1 MLTAHASCMA
11 VLPSPV
17 SAKIAARPL
26 RSAHEVNEAGNG
38 YSDGGSEHSVR
49 PTPDHSRRLLAR
61 NDSYAHE
68 PSHSSR
74 QYDVQGCR
82 GLMSAAW
89 SCGNFCKRGI
99 YTPAAARPPPSADVR
114 ARAAPPS
121 DSGTGSCRRG
131 RAGSCHRDLLQ
142 LIHLALPACA
152 TQGPPMHGHTI
163 SRREHP
169 PHTLRDGL
177 CLELRQTLGDVPG
190 DAALDEEDAGL
201 AGFDRE
207 HVKGSEQILPN
218 ACVGIEMF
226 DDGGQTPALT
236 QRGERARGRA
246 SHSPT
251 SPAGATSRARRGRR
265 GSRGQGQG
273 ARGRRARGGSASP
286 RPLPHAEILRPLG
299 RVVAHA
305 PLDRH
310 LLVEH
315 ADASRLRLLDRRP
328 RTRLIAILVAA
339 IRAAL
344 TADDEPVE
352 RLHRVTLLWIFRVC
366 RRVDSDAPK
375 NVHAPG
381 VMDAR

>member
-1 MLTAHASCMA
+1 MAAVSTQSGQLPTTRDACSPETTHTRTSHRIPRDSTTCRDVADSCPLLGH
-11 VLPSPV
+11 VV
-17 SAKIAARPL
+17 TSAKGASIHPPL
-26 RSAHEVNEAGNG
+26 LA
-38 YSDGGSEHSVR
+38 
-49 PTPDHSRRLLAR
+49 PRRLPMCERAPRRPAIRVRDLAGGAGR
-61 NDSYAHE
+61 GHVTETSFNSYTLRFPRAPRKAH
-68 PSHSSR
+68 P
-74 QYDVQGCR
+74 CR
-82 GLMSAAW
+82 GHA
-89 SCGNFCKRGI
+89 FPR
-99 YTPAAARPPPSADVR
+99 PAP
-114 ARAAPPS
+114 
-121 DSGTGSCRRG
+121 
-131 RAGSCHRDLLQ
+131 
-142 LIHLALPACA
+142 
-152 TQGPPMHGHTI
+152 
-163 SRREHP
+163 P

-177 CLELRQTLGDVPG
+177 RLELRQTLGDVPG

-218 ACVGIEMF
+218 ACVRIEMF